1 MQWELWQ
8 DGGGGCIMQCRILR
22 LRAVTLKCVRI
33 LRPTAVTLKCV
44 SCNGQTVRDFW
55 LGAYCA
61 EITNYLAILEHYCRG
76 ALHALVHFDSN
87 VSKQYGAYCP
97 QPQ

>member
-87 VSKQYGAYCP
+87 VSKQ
-97 QPQ
+97 